1 MLTPTSSTR
10 GSFHRWITPSL
21 PRDKDAVVRYGVAIA
36 GLVLGCVVAGAE
48 GIRVTRDL
56 QWPPGQ
62 DLSRDIAAAESIRH
76 GHPLSD
82 PAYEDEW
89 LWYNPLV
96 PAIVAGASSVV
107 NVPIHTVYTRLG
119 AYANLIAP
127 IGLFVL
133 LAVLFDAWVALFAVV
148 GLLFLVPA
156 REPAWLCA
164 TYSPWLLPVHF
175 VQGLF
180 YFALLAVWLA
190 WRKSTVR
197 AACLAAALAGLVL
210 LGHTA
215 PFLILTATIGI
226 GVLLTLATGLA
237 HGAGVHSSSVRLSSL
252 LWFALITSI
261 VSAPYLASILGHY
274 HANVLNGSPSS
285 WVPSELSAEGLPRY
299 LRYLLTPTT
308 VGLVAA
314 VGLIGLMTRLR
325 RKENQLILTA
335 AASALL
341 WFIYSCVVVYA
352 GRSGWHLPPIVPSF
366 HFLYYVR
373 AFESVL
379 FGLGVAEVVRI
390 AVRVTRRLD
399 SSAAYALASVVLL
412 IWVGTRIDDYRSRSD
427 LVDQRAAALTT
438 FKDPDL
444 FALYQFIRN
453 STAPSDVFLSA
464 DNVGLSVVAVA
475 GRKVVALDRFFSN
488 PFVDWARRSRDRD
501 QMQALLAD
509 GDGPGFM
516 ALASRYHVRYVT
528 TIGSLQEE
536 SALTGCCLTRLWQS
550 HDWFVYRINGDRN
563 TRLLRN

>member
-1 MLTPTSSTR
+1 L
-10 GSFHRWITPSL
+10 L
-21 PRDKDAVVRYGVAIA
+21 PRDKDAVTRYGVAIA
-36 GLVLGCVVAGAE
+36 GLVLGCVVAGTE
-48 GIRVTRDL
+48 GIRATRDL

-62 DLSRDIAAAESIRH
+62 DLSRDIAAAESIRNS
-76 GHPLSD
+76 HPLSD
-82 PAYEDEW
+82 PAYEGEW

-96 PAIVAGASSVV
+96 PAVVAGASSVSK
-107 NVPIHTVYTRLG
+107 VPIHTVYARLG
-119 AYANLIAP
+119 AYADLIAP

-133 LAVLFDAWVALFAVV
+133 LAVLFDAWVALFAVA

-197 AACLAAALAGLVL
+197 AACFAGALAGLVL

-215 PFLILTATIGI
+215 PFLVLTGAIGL
-226 GVLLTLATGLA
+226 GVFLTLAAGLA
-237 HGAGVHSSSVRLSSL
+237 RGKGMRSSREGLSSL
-252 LWFALITSI
+252 LWFALVASI

-274 HANVLNGSPSS
+274 HAHVLNGSPSS
-285 WVPSELSAEGLPRY
+285 WVPSELSGAGLPRY
-299 LRYLLTPTT
+299 LRYLLKPTP

-314 VGLIGLMTRLR
+314 VGLIGLIGRLR
-325 RKENQLILTA
+325 QKENQLIMAA

-352 GRSGWHLPPIVPSF
+352 DQSGWRLPPIVPSF
-366 HFLYYVR
+366 HFLYYLR

-379 FGLGVAEVVRI
+379 FGLGFAAIVQVLIRAG
-390 AVRVTRRLD
+390 ATGRLG
-399 SSAAYALASVVLL
+399 SSAAYALSCVVLL
-412 IWVGTRIDDYRSRSD
+412 MWVGTRIDDYRSRSD

-444 FALYQFIRN
+444 LGLYQFIHN

-501 QMQALLAD
+501 RMQTLLAD

-528 TIGSLQEE
+528 TIGPLPEE
-536 SALTGCCLTRLWQS
+536 SVLTGCCVTRLWQS
-550 HDWFVYRINGDRN
+550 HDWFVYRVNADRD
-563 TRLLRN
+563 TRSLRN